1 MKIFWAG
8 GRGVLEL
15 GLDTGP
21 IISGITDQAAVQVG
35 NRNVEGD

>member
-8 GRGVLEL
+8 GRVVLEL

-21 IISGITDQAAVQVG
+21 IIRGITDHAAVQVG